1 MSANR
6 NDLIS
11 QMNTAS
17 SELLRE
23 KGYISFVD
31 LLLRMGKL
39 TQQDYE
45 AWRNRKVPYLEKVI
59 TINLSKICMLLRAL
73 HTNSDNG
80 GLRPSHTAYLSWG
93 KGKKVPLRFSKS
105 GDPNLERV
113 WATHFLPSQKRAG
126 DGKVVASDRDDM
138 AACEQRREVTI
149 RNFRKVQKDAGRG
162 QEPVGEGK

>member
-6 NDLIS
+6 NDLIT
-11 QMNTAS
+11 QMNSTS

-31 LLLRMGKL
+31 LLIRMEKL

-45 AWRNRKVPYLEKVI
+45 AWRNRKVPCLEKVV
-59 TINLSKICMLLRAL
+59 TINLAKIGILLRAL
-73 HTNSDNG
+73 HANSTNG
-80 GLRPSHTAYLSWG
+80 GLRPSHSAYFSWG

-113 WATHFLPSQKRAG
+113 YATHFLLPQKMSG
-126 DGKVVASDRDDM
+126 
-138 AACEQRREVTI
+138 EV
-149 RNFRKVQKDAGRG
+149 KGH
-162 QEPVGEGK
+162 

>member
-6 NDLIS
+6 SDLIS

-23 KGYISFVD
+23 KGYMSFVD

-45 AWRNRKVPYLEKVI
+45 AWRNRKVPYLEKVV
-59 TINLSKICMLLRAL
+59 TINLAKIGILLRTL
-73 HTNSDNG
+73 HANSLSG
-80 GLRPSHTAYLSWG
+80 GLRLSHTAYLSWG
-93 KGKKVPLRFSKS
+93 KGEKVPLRFSKY
-105 GDPNLERV
+105 GDPNLERA

-126 DGKVVASDRDDM
+126 ESKFSTM
-138 AACEQRREVTI
+138 SL
-149 RNFRKVQKDAGRG
+149 N
-162 QEPVGEGK
+162 